1 MGPGAK
7 WSFPSSVNTLLQNCD
22 GNGIEGIN
30 QIVYGI
36 EGICKI
42 FVALKREAI
51 IFVALNELDQQLSSM
66 SGLRST

>member
-30 QIVYGI
+30 QIVYGT

-42 FVALKREAI
+42 FVALRGEVT
-51 IFVALNELDQQLSSM
+51 IFVALKELALI
-66 SGLRST
+66 